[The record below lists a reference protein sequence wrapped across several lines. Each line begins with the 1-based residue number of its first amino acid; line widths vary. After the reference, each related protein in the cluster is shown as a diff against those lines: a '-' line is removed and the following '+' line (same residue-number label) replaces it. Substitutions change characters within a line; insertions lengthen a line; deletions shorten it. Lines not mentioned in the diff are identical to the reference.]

1 MAFLWDPSTAV
12 GVPLIDQQHQ
22 ELFRRVNSLLEVMH
36 RGFARLETEHLLVFL
51 AGYTVQHFKAEER
64 LMARHGFPG
73 TLEHRQA
80 HASFEQRL
88 EALRTKFE
96 AEGST
101 CDLSIA
107 MNRMVC
113 SWLREH
119 TTGADVAL
127 ARWLH
132 QVGAPEVEAPMQ
144 ARVASA

>member
-36 RGFARLETEHLLVFL
+36 RGFARLETEHMLVFL
-51 AGYTVQHFKAEER
+51 AGYTVQHFKAEEE
-64 LMARHGFPG
+64 LMARHGFPDQG
-73 TLEHRQA
+73 PHRQA
-80 HASFEQRL
+80 HAAFEAKL

-107 MNRMVC
+107 VNRMVC
-113 SWLREH
+113 GWLREH

-127 ARWLH
+127 ARHLRA
-132 QVGAPEVEAPMQ
+132 VGALEAVAAPR
-144 ARVASA
+144 ARAMRG